1 MKVIGLVLLIT
12 AVGLFVYA
20 SADLPDRA
28 STSAPANTHV
38 SPEYIELAEEEVG
51 VPNLVTAVLAD
62 YRSYDTLGE
71 TVVIF
76 TAGIAVTYVLMRGRK
91 NDRTV
96 R

>member
-1 MKVIGLVLLIT
+1 LRIIGLILLIV
-12 AVGLFVYA
+12 AVGLFIYV
-20 SADLPDRA
+20 SGDLPDRA

-38 SPEYIELAEEEVG
+38 SPEYIERAEEEVG

-62 YRSYDTLGE
+62 YRGYDTLGE

-76 TAGIAVTYVLMRGRK
+76 TAGIAVIYVLMRGRE
-91 NDRTV
+91 NDRPV